1 MVSIIIY
8 TVLLFGLIVLFFFGT
23 RFNRRQLQS
32 GKSQGF
38 LNVISSLIQT
48 NRRLWSMPTA
58 ENSGQRQKFVDEEH
72 PEVKKALRV
81 LSDMYEEFQE
91 NIEAVRED
99 VALTLEASHQQAE
112 IRVRQLEDR
121 VARLEQQLRE
131 AVGRGGGADTLANT
145 DEPEASATAASTRTE
160 RDVSTTSQPE
170 GSEEVQSAPVLDKSA
185 SVSPEPGPGIN
196 GTYSEILNRLQTG
209 ASREEIARSL
219 GVGLTEVDIVA
230 RIFLPTG
237 YKQG

>member
-8 TVLLFGLIVLFFFGT
+8 TGLLLGLIVLFFFGT
-23 RFNRRQLQS
+23 RLNRRQLQS
-32 GKSQGF
+32 GKSPRF
-38 LNVISSLIQT
+38 MSVISSLIQT

-58 ENSGQRQKFVDEEH
+58 EHSGQRLRFVDEEN

-99 VALTLEASHQQAE
+99 LAMTVVASHHQAE
-112 IRVRQLEDR
+112 VRVRQLEDR
-121 VARLEQQLRE
+121 VARLEQKLHE
-131 AVGRGGGADTLANT
+131 AAGRGESADTVAIS
-145 DEPEASATAASTRTE
+145 DEPKASAATASTWTD
-160 RDVSTTSQPE
+160 RDVSTTVQPE
-170 GSEEVQSAPVLDKSA
+170 GRDVVPSAPVPDESA
-185 SVSPEPGPGIN
+185 TVSPEPGPGIN

-209 ASREEIARSL
+209 ASHEEIARSL